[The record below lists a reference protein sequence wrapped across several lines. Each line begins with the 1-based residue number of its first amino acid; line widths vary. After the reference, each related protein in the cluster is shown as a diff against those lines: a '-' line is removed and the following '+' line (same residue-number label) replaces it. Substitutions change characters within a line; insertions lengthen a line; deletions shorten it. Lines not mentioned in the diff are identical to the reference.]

1 MNICKTF
8 ARLDMIYCYQ
18 TKGKLLEIKKIKES
32 IEMKKTKTRNIK
44 KKVIVT
50 AIALAS
56 MACTTAVVMSPIV
69 GYAWSRYK

>member
-1 MNICKTF
+1 
-8 ARLDMIYCYQ
+8 
-18 TKGKLLEIKKIKES
+18 
-32 IEMKKTKTRNIK
+32 MKKTKTRNIK